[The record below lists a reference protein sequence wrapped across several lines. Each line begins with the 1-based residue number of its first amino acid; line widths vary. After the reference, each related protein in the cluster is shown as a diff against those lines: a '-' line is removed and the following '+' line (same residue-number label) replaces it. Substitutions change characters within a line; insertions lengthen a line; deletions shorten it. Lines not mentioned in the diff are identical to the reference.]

1 MAIDLMNLAPTTIS
15 RDLKGQY
22 LCLQGDAGSGKTS
35 LAVSFPKN
43 LLLGLKR
50 EMEVLLSITSP
61 LVVNL

>member
-15 RDLKGQY
+15 RDLKGKY
-22 LCLQGDAGSGKTS
+22 VFLYGDAGSGKAC
-35 LAVSFPKN
+35 LAASFPKN

-50 EMEVLLSITSP
+50 VMAVLLSITSP

>member
-15 RDLKGQY
+15 RDLKGKY
-22 LCLQGDAGSGKTS
+22 VCLYGDAGSGKTS
-35 LAVSFPKN
+35 LAASFPKN